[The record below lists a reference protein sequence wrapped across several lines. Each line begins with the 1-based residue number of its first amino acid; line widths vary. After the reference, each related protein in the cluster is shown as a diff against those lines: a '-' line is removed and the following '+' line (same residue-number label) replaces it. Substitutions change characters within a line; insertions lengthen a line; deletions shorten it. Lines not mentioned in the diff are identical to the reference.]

1 MTELKTVKDMEKS
14 DIEIG
19 FIVEVIELKQEA
31 IKWVKFYRN
40 AIEEKKKLIKVYG
53 CLEEDIIKLK
63 SKCEVLI
70 EFFNLT
76 EEDLK

>member
-1 MTELKTVKDMEKS
+1 MSELKTLKDMEKS

-31 IKWVKFYRN
+31 IKWVK
-40 AIEEKKKLIKVYG
+40 KKIK
-53 CLEEDIIKLK
+53 K
-63 SKCEVLI
+63 SQKTWRFECRMMIDFLNI
-70 EFFNLT
+70 T